1 MFGTY
6 LRRELLNRRKQTLII
21 AIGMALAIAL
31 VIIVNAVSAGV
42 KDAQASVLQSV
53 YGVGTD
59 ITVSQPATAQ
69 HATTQQAQG
78 GGPRF
83 DFGADAG
90 TDTGAGR
97 QVDTSRLEPTRG
109 ATVMAASALTTAKK
123 VENVQA
129 AAAVLSL
136 TNTSFSGTLPN
147 FQQLREQRQG
157 GGGQAGGSQAE
168 TTPAPTGGADGAG
181 GSSFSVD
188 SFSVMGLDPAGKSVG
203 PLSSVTLS
211 SGRTFTASDTGAD
224 VVVLDA
230 AYAKSSSKAVGD
242 TVTIGGA
249 DFTVIGVVSAT
260 GADSTTAANAYIPL
274 DVAQTLSGQASKISS
289 VYITAASSSDID
301 QIKTDLNKALP
312 GATVSTQADLAS
324 SVSGSLGSA
333 GQLIANLGTWLS
345 VIVLAAAFLIAIL
358 FTISGVTRRT
368 REFGTL
374 KAIGWSNRRITG
386 QVAGESIVQG
396 LIGGVIGVVVGLA
409 GVFIVNLISPTL
421 TGSIGSGFANAAD
434 RTGAGTGATDGAG
447 TGAATGAEGGFGGGF
462 GGGGGA
468 FAGVRQASTTS
479 ADIALHAPV
488 TVWIIVGAV
497 ALAILGGLIAGA
509 IGGWRASRLRP
520 AAALRSVA

>member
-6 LRRELLNRRKQTLII
+6 LRRELLNRRKQTIII

-59 ITVSQPATAQ
+59 ITVTQPATAQ
-69 HATTQQAQG
+69 NATAQQGQG

-83 DFGADAG
+83 DFGANAG
-90 TDTGAGR
+90 TDTGSGR

-109 ATVMAASALTTAKK
+109 VTVMDASTLTTAKK
-123 VENVQA
+123 VDNVQA
-129 AAAVLSL
+129 AAGVLSL
-136 TNTSFSGTLPN
+136 TNTSFSGTLPD
-147 FQQLREQRQG
+147 FQQLREQRQ
-157 GGGQAGGSQAE
+157 AGSG
-168 TTPAPTGGADGAG
+168 TTEATPPPTGGADGAG
-181 GSSFSVD
+181 GSSFTVD
-188 SFSVMGLDPAGKSVG
+188 SFSVMGLDPSGTSVG
-203 PLSSVTLS
+203 PLASVTLS
-211 SGRTFTASDTGAD
+211 SGRTFTSADKAAD

-230 AYAKSSSKAVGD
+230 AYAKTASKAVGD
-242 TVTIGGA
+242 TVTIGGT
-249 DFTVIGVVSAT
+249 DFKVIGIVSAT

-274 DVAQTLSGQASKISS
+274 GVAQTLSGQADKISS

-301 QIKTDLNKALP
+301 QIKADLTKAVP

-333 GQLIANLGTWLS
+333 GQLISNLGTWLS

-374 KAIGWSNRRITG
+374 KAIGWSNRRIVG
-386 QVAGESIVQG
+386 QVAGESVVQG
-396 LIGGVIGVVVGLA
+396 LIGGIIGVAVGLI
-409 GVFIVNLISPTL
+409 GVFVVNLISPTL
-421 TGSIGSGFANAAD
+421 TGSVGSGFADAAG
-434 RTGAGTGATDGAG
+434 RNLGAGTGG
-447 TGAATGAEGGFGGGF
+447 TRTGAEGGFAGGF

-468 FAGVRQASTTS
+468 FSGVRAASQTT

>member
-6 LRRELLNRRKQTLII
+6 LRRELLNRRKQTVII

-69 HATTQQAQG
+69 NATTQQAQG

-83 DFGADAG
+83 DFGANAG
-90 TDTGAGR
+90 TDTGSGR
-97 QVDTSRLEPTRG
+97 QINTSRLEPTRG
-109 ATVMAASALTTAKK
+109 ATVMDAAALTTAKK
-123 VENVQA
+123 VDNVQA

-147 FQQLREQRQG
+147 FQQLRQQREA
-157 GGGQAGGSQAE
+157 GGQAAA
-168 TTPAPTGGADGAG
+168 TPPPTGGADGAG

-211 SGRTFTASDTGAD
+211 SGRTFTASDKGAD

-230 AYAKSSSKAVGD
+230 AYAKSASKAVGD
-242 TVTIGGA
+242 TVTIGGTA
-249 DFTVIGVVSAT
+249 FKVIGIVSAT
-260 GADSTTAANAYIPL
+260 GADSTTASNAYIPL
-274 DVAQTLSGQASKISS
+274 DVAQTLSGQTGKISS
-289 VYITAASSSDID
+289 VYITAASASDID
-301 QIKTDLNKALP
+301 QIKTDLTKALP
-312 GATVSTQADLAS
+312 GTTVSTQADLAS

-333 GQLIANLGTWLS
+333 GQLISNLGTWLS

-396 LIGGVIGVVVGLA
+396 LIGGVIGVAVGLL
-409 GVFIVNLISPTL
+409 GVLVVNIVSPTL
-421 TGSIGSGFANAAD
+421 TGSIGSGFANAAG
-434 RTGAGTGATDGAG
+434 RTGTGGGAGTGGAG
-447 TGAATGAEGGFGGGF
+447 TGGAEGAGGF
-462 GGGGGA
+462 GGGGFGGA
-468 FAGVRQASTTS
+468 SSGIRRASETT

-497 ALAILGGLIAGA
+497 ALAVLGGVIAGA

>member
-6 LRRELLNRRKQTLII
+6 LRRELLNRRKQTVII

-69 HATTQQAQG
+69 NATTQQAQG

-83 DFGADAG
+83 DFGAGAG
-90 TDTGAGR
+90 TDTGSGR
-97 QVDTSRLEPTRG
+97 QINTSRLEPTRG
-109 ATVMAASALTTAKK
+109 ATVMDASTLTTAKK
-123 VENVQA
+123 VANVQA

-147 FQQLREQRQG
+147 FQQLREQRQ
-157 GGGQAGGSQAE
+157 AGGSQAE
-168 TTPAPTGGADGAG
+168 TTPPPTGGADGAG

-211 SGRTFTASDTGAD
+211 SGRTFTAADKGKD

-230 AYAKSSSKAVGD
+230 AYAKSASKAVGD
-242 TVTIGGA
+242 SVTIGGTT
-249 DFTVIGVVSAT
+249 FSVIGIVSAT
-260 GADSTTAANAYIPL
+260 GADSTTASNAYIPL
-274 DVAQTLSGQASKISS
+274 DVAQTLSGQSAKISS

-301 QIKTDLNKALP
+301 QIKTDLTKALP

-333 GQLIANLGTWLS
+333 GQLISNLGTWLS

-396 LIGGVIGVVVGLA
+396 LIGGVIGVAVGLI
-409 GVFIVNLISPTL
+409 GVFVVNVISPTL
-421 TGSIGSGFANAAD
+421 TGSIGSGFANAAG
-434 RTGAGTGATDGAG
+434 RTGAVGGAGTGG
-447 TGAATGAEGGFGGGF
+447 TGTGGEGGGGF
-462 GGGGGA
+462 GGGGGFAGGNGA
-468 FAGVRQASTTS
+468 FAGARRAAASTTT
-479 ADIALHAPV
+479 DIALHAPV